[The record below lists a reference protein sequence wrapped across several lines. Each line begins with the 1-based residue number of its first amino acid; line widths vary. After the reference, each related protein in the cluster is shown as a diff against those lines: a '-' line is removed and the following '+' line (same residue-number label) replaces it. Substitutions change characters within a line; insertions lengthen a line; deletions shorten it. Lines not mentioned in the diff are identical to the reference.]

1 MFDLVFLG
9 TSASTPSAHRGL
21 SAHMIMHRQYRFL
34 LDCGEG
40 TQRQILRSGLGFKRL
55 DKVLLTHSHLDHI
68 MGLGGLVSTLARW
81 DVMEKFDIYGGRA
94 TLSRVSDLVFRVA
107 LRGNRTPTDVNLV
120 ELKPYDVILEDSK
133 FKLSAFPVEH
143 RGPDCLGYLFEEKSR
158 RPFLEDKAAE
168 LDIPAGP
175 ERGHLVRGETVTLPD
190 GRIIEPDQVLGEE
203 IPGTKYVHIGD
214 VGRTD
219 TLIDICRD
227 ADALV
232 VESTYT
238 KEETEMA
245 ADYGHLTATQA
256 AELAIAANVHTLI
269 LTHISRR
276 HTEREIK
283 REARAIF
290 PNTFVARDFDH
301 YQISRRNVVRLKQ
314 D

>member
-1 MFDLVFLG
+1 MFELVFLG

-40 TQRQILRSGLGFKRL
+40 TQRQILRAGLGFKRL
-55 DKVLLTHSHLDHI
+55 DKVLLTHGHLDHI

-81 DVMEKFDIYGGRA
+81 EVMDTFRIYGGRS
-94 TLSRVSDLVFRVA
+94 TLARVQDLVFRVA
-107 LRGNRTPTDVNLV
+107 LRGHTTPTKIELV
-120 ELKPYDVILEDSK
+120 ELSPYDVLLEDSK
-133 FKLSAFPVEH
+133 FKLTAFPVDH
-143 RGPDCLGYLFEEKSR
+143 RGPGCYGFLFEEKSR
-158 RPFLEDKAAE
+158 RPFLEEKAVA
-168 LDIPAGP
+168 LDVPFGP
-175 ERGHLVRGETVTLPD
+175 ERARLVQGEEITLDD
-190 GRIIEPDQVLGEE
+190 GRVIHPDQVLGEK
-203 IPGTKYVHIGD
+203 IDGTKYVHIGD

-219 TLIDICRD
+219 NLVEICQG

-238 KEETEMA
+238 EDEAEMA
-245 ADYGHLTATQA
+245 ANFGHLTAAKA
-256 AELAIAANVHTLI
+256 AKLAVEANVHALI

-283 REARAIF
+283 AEARAIF

-301 YQISRRNVVRLKQ
+301 YQIGRRHVEAS
-314 D
+314 